1 MTWLFCFKT
10 PSSPPGH
17 LRLAAGAQT
26 APGDLSSKDRHTEH
40 APTAAPHGGEASR
53 QDSSDCPV
61 ALWAAHAMAQD
72 KTDTSGGEAG
82 RGDAETVRSGARG
95 VRGRRRDVSVG
106 LFRCQAADE
115 RAVESHADTRAAVPL
130 SSHPDASELLLNAR
144 VVVLAVHA
152 RAQAWCGAV
161 SCPTTRVALQQLRA
175 NLEAA
180 AGESKAAYNNLVKTY
195 LSGRM
200 PRQELDAQARTS

>member
-1 MTWLFCFKT
+1 
-10 PSSPPGH
+10 
-17 LRLAAGAQT
+17 
-26 APGDLSSKDRHTEH
+26 
-40 APTAAPHGGEASR
+40 
-53 QDSSDCPV
+53 
-61 ALWAAHAMAQD
+61 MAQD

-161 SCPTTRVALQQLRA
+161 PCPTTRVALQQLRA

-180 AGESKAAYNNLVKTY
+180 AGESKVEPPVASPRRKVVPLGLLEDPQDRRTGKASAGNLRVIGGGDGGG
-195 LSGRM
+195 GRG
-200 PRQELDAQARTS
+200 PRGPR